1 MMVANKLAVAVAAF
15 AAVINMPVAAAEIT
29 GAGASFPAPLYAKWG
44 SAYKAATGNTLNYQS
59 IGSGGGQTQ
68 IKALQKQIEY
78 DAARIRDHNVCR
90 EELAELELRIERS
103 IARQDANHRAE
114 LKLDLTLFNQRL
126 NDFIPNPKP

>member
-1 MMVANKLAVAVAAF
+1 MNDQSTLWAIIAV
-15 AAVINMPVAAAEIT
+15 VI
-29 GAGASFPAPLYAKWG
+29 
-44 SAYKAATGNTLNYQS
+44 S
-59 IGSGGGQTQ
+59 ISGGVLIVCQTQ

-90 EELAELELRIERS
+90 EELAELELRIEKS